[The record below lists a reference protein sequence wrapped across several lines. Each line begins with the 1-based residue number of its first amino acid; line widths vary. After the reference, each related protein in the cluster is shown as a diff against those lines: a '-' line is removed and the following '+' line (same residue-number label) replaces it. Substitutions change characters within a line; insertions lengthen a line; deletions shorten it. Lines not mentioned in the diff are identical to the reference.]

1 MTTHIEVMREF
12 RSWEGYEVFVRIVT
26 REARYI
32 LDGEVKE
39 FLEVVL
45 ATCPPRILSVPLGTT
60 YWRAQ
65 LGHAWG
71 KALPPYEKLDARV
84 PFPPARMIPLPHV
97 ASEGRVNPKG
107 ISFLHLASDNETSI
121 SEVRPWVGKFVSTAR
136 FKTTKPLTLI
146 DCSVAHSDDYV
157 VYFDEPSPPE
167 REQAVWRDIDRAFS
181 QPVNPDD
188 STAEYVPTQ
197 ILAELFRKNRF
208 DGVMY
213 KSCLGPGS
221 NIALFDVSTA
231 KLVDR
236 SLYSVEGVKFS
247 FTESGKPI

>member
-1 MTTHIEVMREF
+1 MHEF
-12 RSWEGYEVFVRIVT
+12 RSWEGYKVFVRTVT
-26 REARYI
+26 RETRYI

-45 ATCPPRILSVPLGTT
+45 ATCQPRILSVPLGTI

-65 LGHAWG
+65 LGHEWG
-71 KALPPYEKLDARV
+71 KALPPYEKQDAPV
-84 PFPPARMIPLPHV
+84 PFPPARLIPLPHV

-107 ISFLHLASDNETSI
+107 ISCLYLACDKKTSI

-157 VYFDEPSPPE
+157 VYFDEPSPLE

-197 ILAELFRKNRF
+197 ILAELFRKNGF

-231 KLVDR
+231 TLIDR
-236 SLYSVEGVKFS
+236 SLYSVEGVLFS

>member
-1 MTTHIEVMREF
+1 MHIEIMREF
-12 RSWEGYEVFVRIVT
+12 RSWSGYEVFVRTVT

-32 LDGEVKE
+32 LDGEAKE

-45 ATCPPRILSVPLGTT
+45 ATCSPRILSVPLGTI

-71 KALPPYEKLDARV
+71 KALPPYEKLDGRE
-84 PFPPARMIPLPHV
+84 PFPPTRMTPLPQF

-107 ISFLHLASDNETSI
+107 ISCLYLASDKETSI

-136 FKTTKPLTLI
+136 FKTTKPLLTLI

-157 VYFDEPSPPE
+157 FYFEEPSPPE

-181 QPVNPDD
+181 QPVNLDD

-197 ILAELFRKNRF
+197 ILAELFRKNGF
-208 DGVMY
+208 DGVIY

-231 KLVDR
+231 NLVDR
-236 SLYSVEGVKFS
+236 SLYSVEGVQFS
-247 FTESGKPI
+247 FTEIGKSI